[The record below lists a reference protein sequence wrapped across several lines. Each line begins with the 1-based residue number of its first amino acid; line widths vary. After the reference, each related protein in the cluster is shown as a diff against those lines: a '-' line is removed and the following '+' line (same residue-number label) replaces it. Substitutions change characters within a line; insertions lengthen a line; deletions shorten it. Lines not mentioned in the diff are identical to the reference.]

1 MKSEA
6 WTRGTPRALLLEYLR
21 IFILSLREDMSEG
34 PGEPV
39 EDGKEKILHNVARE
53 RDRVVR

>member
-1 MKSEA
+1 
-6 WTRGTPRALLLEYLR
+6 
-21 IFILSLREDMSEG
+21 MSEG